1 MRALST
7 TIAAA
12 ALLWSIGQPGAAQ
25 AQRALDV
32 ASTFPKN
39 MVHLGEGAENM
50 ARLLEDVSGGRL
62 KMKVHGAGDLVP
74 AFAVR
79 NAVSPGAVAAGWDWI
94 GHWAGTVP
102 ATGLLGA
109 IDRKSV
115 VKGKRVSGRVDLGGR
130 RKLKK

>member
-50 ARLLEDVSGGRL
+50 ARLLEDVSGGKL

-74 AFAVR
+74 AFEVF
-79 NAVSPGAVAAGWDWI
+79 NAVSSGAV
-94 GHWAGTVP
+94 P
-102 ATGLLGA
+102 A
-109 IDRKSV
+109 RSEERRV
-115 VKGKRVSGRVDLGGR
+115 GKECVSTCRYRGSQCH
-130 RKLKK
+130 